1 MGAQFSDTAKSF
13 LTITKTESSW
23 NDKLRRSKNFLKLN
37 EQYFPQFLDEMKGY
51 AKGAGLPF
59 EDMYVLSLEDE
70 VDEEFT
76 DKCTSMITNSGKLF
90 THNEDWDA
98 ESKNRISV
106 IEKTIGDLSILELYY
121 ANTLGGN
128 SVSINSNGIII
139 GLNSLVSIDTQ
150 MGLSKNLICRWM
162 QETSDPDKSIETLKS
177 LPRAMGYNYNIVNKN
192 GKIWNV
198 EYSSNNLNTSIPN
211 SPFAHSNHYLSDL
224 KNNEGN
230 TNANGTFDRYNS
242 AMAGLKPQMPLN
254 EVTILMGDKT
264 YGDKKSIMNERTIAK
279 IIIDIKNKLAKIWLL
294 REDELGFVDYDLSKY
309 FT

>member
-1 MGAQFSDTAKSF
+1 
-13 LTITKTESSW
+13 
-23 NDKLRRSKNFLKLN
+23 
-37 EQYFPQFLDEMKGY
+37 MKGY

-177 LPRAMGYNYNIVNKN
+177 LPAP
-192 GKIWNV
+192 W
-198 EYSSNNLNTSIPN
+198 
-211 SPFAHSNHYLSDL
+211 
-224 KNNEGN
+224 
-230 TNANGTFDRYNS
+230 GT
-242 AMAGLKPQMPLN
+242 
-254 EVTILMGDKT
+254 TI
-264 YGDKKSIMNERTIAK
+264 I
-279 IIIDIKNKLAKIWLL
+279 
-294 REDELGFVDYDLSKY
+294 
-309 FT
+309 